1 MKEAAHHV
9 TAPQDIIPFGQK
21 TAFGVGML
29 ANQLFPAA
37 MGVFM
42 VVLIQGL
49 GMSPL
54 LWGLIFFLPRILDA
68 VTDPIMGFISDNT
81 KSRWGRRRPY
91 IFVGAILTGLTYIIM
106 WQVYAENSELY
117 NFVYFLAWSL
127 VFYVG
132 LTIFATPYVALGY
145 EMSND
150 FHERTRVMA
159 VAQWISQW
167 AWVIA
172 PWFWVILYNP
182 KLFDSPAA
190 GARHLAVWVG
200 LLCMVLA
207 LVPAL
212 YCRTRYRVD
221 PEKLQKLNL
230 ANMKNNL
237 ALFGRGFKDTFTCKP
252 FIKLCL
258 ATFLVFNGFNT
269 VAAFSWFIIVY
280 HLYGGDP
287 GAAGHWPAWFGTVSS
302 LSTTF
307 LVIPIITVMS
317 RKLGKKGAF
326 IISQSISIIGYVL
339 FWWCFKPGNP
349 WLMFIPLPFFAF
361 GIGGLFT
368 LMMSMTADV
377 CDYDELCCGAR
388 REGTFGAIYW
398 WMVKFGLAFAG
409 LLSGVILRLVG
420 FDQNVAVQTPEALTG
435 LRLAYI
441 IVPVLGALLAIL
453 AVSTYEITETRAYE
467 IRAELERRRGTPQ
480 AA

>member
-1 MKEAAHHV
+1 MTKPAHHA
-9 TAPQDIIPFGQK
+9 TAPEDIIPFGK
-21 TAFGVGML
+21 KAAFGVGML
-29 ANQLFPAA
+29 GNQLFPAA

-91 IFVGAILTGLTYIIM
+91 IFIGAIMTGVTYIIM
-106 WQVYAENSELY
+106 WQVHAENSEMY
-117 NFVYFLAWSL
+117 NFIYFLSWSL

-150 FHERTRVMA
+150 FHERTRLMA
-159 VAQWISQW
+159 VSQWIGQW

-190 GARHLAVWVG
+190 GARGLAVWVG

-212 YCRTRYRVD
+212 LCRTRYQVP
-221 PEKLQKLNL
+221 PESLQKLNL

-237 ALFGRGFKDTFTCKP
+237 TSFGRGFKDTFTCRP
-252 FIKLCL
+252 FLKLCA
-258 ATFLVFNGFNT
+258 ATFLVFSGFNT

-280 HLYGGDP
+280 HMYGGDP
-287 GAAGHWPAWFGTVSS
+287 AAAGNWPAWFGTVSA

-307 LVIPIITVMS
+307 LVIPIVTFMS
-317 RKLGKKGAF
+317 QKLGKKTAF
-326 IISQSISIIGYVL
+326 TISQSISIVGYIL
-339 FWWCFKPGNP
+339 FWWCFKPGQP
-349 WLMFIPLPFFAF
+349 FLMFLPLPFFAF

-377 CDYDELCCGAR
+377 CDYDELCSGGR

-420 FDQNVAVQTPEALTG
+420 FDQNIAVQTPGALFG
-435 LRLAYI
+435 LRLAYV
-441 IVPVLGALLAIL
+441 IVPVLGALLAIA

-467 IRAELERRRGTPQ
+467 IRAELEQRRGKAKP
-480 AA
+480 A